1 MNEHETVTADKI
13 NDLRRRHL
21 AGEAW
26 TRQELKD
33 AIFTM
38 IGERIKEVQTP
49 PKPKKGAAKAPPIAL
64 DDLL

>member
-1 MNEHETVTADKI
+1 MDTHETVTADKI

-21 AGEAW
+21 AGEEW

-49 PKPKKGAAKAPPIAL
+49 PKPKRGAAKQPPVNL
-64 DDLL
+64 DDML